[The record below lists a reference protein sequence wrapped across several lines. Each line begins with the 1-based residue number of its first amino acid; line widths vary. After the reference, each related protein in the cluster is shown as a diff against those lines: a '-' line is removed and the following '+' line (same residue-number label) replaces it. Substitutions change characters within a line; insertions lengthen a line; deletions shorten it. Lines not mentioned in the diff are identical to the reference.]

1 MKSQKCT
8 GEVCSVQDT
17 KRLMTCFKDVRG
29 SYFLFR
35 HKGDT
40 QVQLQVEK
48 LCHVHLLPLF
58 VGLFVFQGEPGLHG
72 VKGIRGEPGHK
83 GDRGPLGL
91 PVSTAVH
98 CGISP
103 ITKPWS
109 FISSCHPQKSL
120 MFILALS
127 DFLLCISAHISACA
141 CVCLCV
147 VVCACVCLYDLL
159 HLLSS
164 FSFAWADYY
173 VTSL

>member
-58 VGLFVFQGEPGLHG
+58 VGLFVFLGRTWFAWC
-72 VKGIRGEPGHK
+72 KGYPRGTRTQ
-83 GDRGPLGL
+83 RGPWTTWSPCEYSRALWDISNHKALVLYFFL
-91 PVSTAVH
+91 PSIEISHVYFSPVRFPVVH
-98 CGISP
+98 
-103 ITKPWS
+103 
-109 FISSCHPQKSL
+109 
-120 MFILALS
+120 
-127 DFLLCISAHISACA
+127 
-141 CVCLCV
+141 
-147 VVCACVCLYDLL
+147 
-159 HLLSS
+159 
-164 FSFAWADYY
+164 
-173 VTSL
+173 